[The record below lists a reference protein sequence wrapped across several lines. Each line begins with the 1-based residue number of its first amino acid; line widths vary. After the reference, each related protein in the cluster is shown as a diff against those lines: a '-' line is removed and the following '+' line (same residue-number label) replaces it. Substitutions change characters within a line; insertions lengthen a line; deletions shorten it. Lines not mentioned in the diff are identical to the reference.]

1 MKRKTVSVEGHWDF
15 EQGFRAKFQWF
26 EGSNRRACF
35 NSVARI
41 VETPKLGPLETS
53 LLRCVEQRLT
63 MCKRVVI
70 IKQFRE
76 LSLACLYTAVLS
88 DAQPAIRTGSEKMLA
103 EL

>member
-1 MKRKTVSVEGHWDF
+1 
-15 EQGFRAKFQWF
+15 
-26 EGSNRRACF
+26 
-35 NSVARI
+35 
-41 VETPKLGPLETS
+41 
-53 LLRCVEQRLT
+53 

-88 DAQPAIRTGSEKMLA
+88 DAPPALVTGSGNFLA

>member
-1 MKRKTVSVEGHWDF
+1 
-15 EQGFRAKFQWF
+15 
-26 EGSNRRACF
+26 
-35 NSVARI
+35 
-41 VETPKLGPLETS
+41 
-53 LLRCVEQRLT
+53 